1 MIGTIR
7 ILQNGQ
13 SKELAQVDLI
23 RFNEEA
29 IRQRLVEKGY
39 SYDSQLVIT
48 EIVDWGVT
56 TNLTFQEIELLK
68 LCLEG
73 LYDNDEYIIVYLLK
87 RHWKVKDIVTVYY
100 RFASQNE
107 VEALC
112 ELLKD
117 YDNNEVIYLFYQN
130 NNWVNC
136 IQKYLSSG
144 ELLNTPKGFYK
155 RILPN

>member
-56 TNLTFQEIELLK
+56 TNLTFQEI
-68 LCLEG
+68 
-73 LYDNDEYIIVYLLK
+73 
-87 RHWKVKDIVTVYY
+87 
-100 RFASQNE
+100 
-107 VEALC
+107 
-112 ELLKD
+112 
-117 YDNNEVIYLFYQN
+117 
-130 NNWVNC
+130 
-136 IQKYLSSG
+136 
-144 ELLNTPKGFYK
+144 
-155 RILPN
+155 

>member
-48 EIVDWGVT
+48 EIVDWGVA

-117 YDNNEVIYLFYQN
+117 YDNNEVIHLFYQ
-130 NNWVNC
+130 
-136 IQKYLSSG
+136 
-144 ELLNTPKGFYK
+144 
-155 RILPN
+155 

>member
-23 RFNEEA
+23 RFNEES

-48 EIVDWGVT
+48 EIVDWGVA

-117 YDNNEVIYLFYQN
+117 YDNNEVIHLFYQI

-136 IQKYLSSG
+136 ILKYLSSV
-144 ELLNTPKGFYK
+144 ELLYTPKGFYK